1 MNRAQY
7 VLPEFVLILG
17 TEIFFLLATG
27 VLVFSYLHG
36 KLWDNIR
43 CCCECCHKEIDKYIH
58 HMLQSLKILEPGKE
72 NDFEDPKSQL
82 HDFKFLRGHVYCLTL
97 CLLWMVCAAGV
108 VFWDVLL
115 IEVTNSCDPSASR
128 AHCFLNTGFFNFSG
142 LSDEPIDCQKLGN
155 LPKNTTF
162 ICYKYA
168 LNIGGAFGTAGGML
182 STGLILFKVF
192 AANTAFVKK
201 RNATCS
207 YALWICHLVICTMFI
222 FTTLLAVTFVPILR
236 EIVLEGSVT
245 VMCQYFNILI
255 LMAATFVVVI
265 VTLCK
270 RKQKGSEIEMQI
282 KGTEL

>member
-128 AHCFLNTGFFNFSG
+128 AHCFLKAWYTSFRLLNTSCFWTCTRLLPCLIETKSFLLGIVRLIS
-142 LSDEPIDCQKLGN
+142 SD
-155 LPKNTTF
+155 
-162 ICYKYA
+162 
-168 LNIGGAFGTAGGML
+168 
-182 STGLILFKVF
+182 S
-192 AANTAFVKK
+192 
-201 RNATCS
+201 
-207 YALWICHLVICTMFI
+207 
-222 FTTLLAVTFVPILR
+222 
-236 EIVLEGSVT
+236 
-245 VMCQYFNILI
+245 
-255 LMAATFVVVI
+255 
-265 VTLCK
+265 
-270 RKQKGSEIEMQI
+270 
-282 KGTEL
+282 